1 MGISAQIAYHW
12 PMGKCRTP
20 HLPTR
25 PKQAAATLEAKVE
38 FLGRPD
44 AYPEAPSRVDA
55 VETHM
60 SWVFLTDAH
69 AYKLKKPVRYAYLD
83 FSTVEARRLDCEQEV
98 RLNRRLAADV
108 YLGVI
113 PLVLSAEGRLSVGG
127 PGEAV
132 DWLVQMRR
140 LPAQRMLD
148 QLIRSGVV
156 KQAEISLLARRLA
169 RFYAAAAADS
179 ITPDAYRQYL
189 AERIGNNLRE
199 LASPE
204 FGLAKDVPESLARF
218 QFGFLETHAGLFDGR
233 VRQGRIIEGHGDLRP
248 EHVCLLPE
256 PVVID
261 CLEFNREF
269 RILDPADELGYLA
282 LECERLHAPQV
293 GRWLLHSYSEASGD
307 APPAALL
314 HFYQS
319 CRAVLRAKLAIWHLR
334 DDGCHPQKKWR
345 ATARQY
351 LALARRH
358 AAAAES

>member
-1 MGISAQIAYHW
+1 MDKS
-12 PMGKCRTP
+12 RTL
-20 HLPTR
+20 HLSTQPE
-25 PKQAAATLEAKVE
+25 QAAALESKVE

-44 AYPEAPSRVDA
+44 AYPEAPSPVEA

-83 FSTVEARRLDCEQEV
+83 FSTVEARRLNCEEEV

-113 PLVLSAEGRLSVGG
+113 PLVLGAEGRLCVGG

-140 LPAQRMLD
+140 LPAERMLD
-148 QLIRSGVV
+148 HLIRSGAV

-169 RFYAAAAADS
+169 HFYAQAAPDS
-179 ITPDAYRQYL
+179 ITPQAYRQSL
-189 AERIGNNLRE
+189 AERIEANLRE

-204 FGLAKDVPESLARF
+204 FGLGQDVPEGITRSQL
-218 QFGFLETHAGLFDGR
+218 GFLESHAELFDSR
-233 VRQGRIIEGHGDLRP
+233 VRQGRIVEGHGDLRP

-282 LECERLHAPQV
+282 LECERLHAPEV
-293 GRWLLHSYSEASGD
+293 GRWLLKSYTEASGD

-334 DDGCHPQKKWR
+334 DDGRHPQNKWV
-345 ATARQY
+345 ATAMEY
-351 LALARRH
+351 LELAQRH
-358 AAAAES
+358 DDLAGS

>member
-1 MGISAQIAYHW
+1 MDNS
-12 PMGKCRTP
+12 RTP
-20 HLPTR
+20 HFSTQPE
-25 PKQAAATLEAKVE
+25 QAVALEAKVE

-60 SWVFLTDAH
+60 SWVFLSDVH

-83 FSTVEARRLDCEQEV
+83 FSTIEARRLNCEQEV

-113 PLVLSAEGRLSVGG
+113 PLVLGAEGRLCLGG
-127 PGEAV
+127 PGETV

-140 LPAQRMLD
+140 LPAERMLD
-148 QLIRSGVV
+148 HLIRSGAV
-156 KQAEISLLARRLA
+156 KSAEISLLARRLA
-169 RFYAAAAADS
+169 RFYAQAAPHS
-179 ITPDAYRQYL
+179 ITPQAYRQSL
-189 AERIGNNLRE
+189 AERIEANLRE

-204 FGLAKDVPESLARF
+204 FGLGQDVPERLARS
-218 QFGFLETHAGLFDGR
+218 QLGFLASHSELFDSR
-233 VRQGRIIEGHGDLRP
+233 VRQGRIVEGHGDLRP

-282 LECERLHAPQV
+282 LECERLHAPEV
-293 GRWLLHSYSEASGD
+293 GRWLLESYIAASGD

-314 HFYQS
+314 HFYQG

-334 DDGCHPQKKWR
+334 DDGRHPQNKWV
-345 ATARQY
+345 ATAREY
-351 LALARRH
+351 LELAQRH
-358 AAAAES
+358 ADLAGS